1 MGRPRGFLFSFS
13 YHALKEFDNSTRKEF
28 NKIPYLCERKS
39 PGFDCTPTDCSNQAS
54 QVPRSPV
61 QPRPLQMGTPV
72 FFLFS
77 GIIEALLSP
86 RGGRGQYCLLA
97 GVKRTL
103 QARQT
108 PGCAVQ
114 VVDAHGC
121 NVECCGLTI
130 WLVLRVYAKMNT
142 RIAKHTSRRGD
153 ERRQRITLARE
164 GGGHGRVAAPPGA
177 GSFSSHDSASTAA
190 TSTAF
195 ASALCEVCLAAAMAA
210 RAAGAFVRARA

>member
-1 MGRPRGFLFSFS
+1 MAHPFSFFYQDGLS
-13 YHALKEFDNSTRKEF
+13 HRGAFVAARWQGAILL
-28 NKIPYLCERKS
+28 I
-39 PGFDCTPTDCSNQAS
+39 G
-54 QVPRSPV
+54 RS
-61 QPRPLQMGTPV
+61 
-72 FFLFS
+72 
-77 GIIEALLSP
+77 E
-86 RGGRGQYCLLA
+86 A